1 MGVGKPGTR
10 GWIMRKQKMAR
21 WEIAAVMTVLL
32 TVMAIPGVGMAQ
44 MRRTVTIRL
53 SWKIKGE
60 FAPLFVAV
68 DKGFYARRGVTVRV
82 LEGAGA
88 GPTLTAVANGND
100 EFAYVGAI
108 ETAQGVSQDM
118 PILMVANYIRKSP
131 MVLASFAPLASPRD
145 LEGKSVGTSPA
156 DTFQR
161 IWPAF
166 ARANGIDPSKVRMVN
181 LDPSAR
187 MAQFLQGRLD
197 VLSAFYTNE
206 VPVVEIRAGRRL
218 NILWVADH
226 GFNIL
231 GHGLVTSRAFA
242 EQNPDVVRA
251 VVAGTNEGFEYTL
264 RHPVEA
270 ANILLRLF
278 PDALDREATPLQI
291 SFTME
296 LVRTRAVAG
305 RPLGWNP
312 EEEWRRTV
320 EILGR
325 GGLLQ
330 KVKAPGAYF
339 TNRFVGE

>member
-1 MGVGKPGTR
+1 M
-10 GWIMRKQKMAR
+10 
-21 WEIAAVMTVLL
+21 AAVVTVLL
-32 TVMAIPGVGMAQ
+32 SGMFVPAASVAQ
-44 MRRTVTIRL
+44 TRPTVTIRL

-68 DKGFYARRGVTVRV
+68 QKGFYTKRGVSVRV

-88 GPTLTAVANGND
+88 GPTLTALANGND

-118 PILMVANYIRKSP
+118 PIVMVANYIRKSP
-131 MVLASFAPLASPRD
+131 MVLASFGPLASPRD

-166 ARANGIDPSKVRMVN
+166 ARANGIDESKVRLVN

-187 MAQFLQGRLD
+187 LAQFLQGRLD

-206 VPVVEIRAGRRL
+206 VPVVEVRAGRRL
-218 NILWVADH
+218 NLLWVADH

-231 GHGLVTSRAFA
+231 GHGLVTSLRFA
-242 EQNPDVVRA
+242 EQNPQTVRA

-270 ANILLRLF
+270 SDILVRLF
-278 PDALDREATPLQI
+278 PDALDRETTPLQI
-291 SFTME
+291 SFTLE

-305 RPLGWNP
+305 RPLGWNSMD
-312 EEEWRRTV
+312 EWRKTV
-320 EILGR
+320 EILAR

-330 KVKAPGAYF
+330 KVKAPTEYF
-339 TNRFVGE
+339 TNRFVGD

>member
-1 MGVGKPGTR
+1 MG
-10 GWIMRKQKMAR
+10 KQGMAR
-21 WEIAAVMTVLL
+21 WVSTAVAILMVFVTVPAASV
-32 TVMAIPGVGMAQ
+32 AQ
-44 MRRTVTIRL
+44 GRRTVTIRL

-68 DKGFYARRGVTVRV
+68 EKGFYARRGVTVRV

-88 GPTLTAVANGND
+88 GPTLTALANGND

-108 ETAQGVSQDM
+108 ETAQAVSQDM
-118 PILMVANYIRKSP
+118 PIVMVANYIRKSP
-131 MVLASFAPLASPRD
+131 MVLASFGPLASPRD

-166 ARANGIDPSKVRMVN
+166 ARANGIDPAKVRMVN
-181 LDPSAR
+181 LDPGAR

-218 NILWVADH
+218 NILWVADY

-242 EQNPDVVRA
+242 GRNPDIVKA
-251 VVAGTNEGFEYTL
+251 VVAGTSEGFEYTL

-270 ANILLRLF
+270 ADILLRLF
-278 PDALDREATPLQI
+278 PDALDREATAVQI
-291 SFTME
+291 SSTME

-312 EEEWRRTV
+312 EEEWRKTV

-330 KVKAPGAYF
+330 RAKPAEAYF
-339 TNRFVGE
+339 TNRFVGD